1 MRPLLVTRCSS
12 RLNAMAR
19 RLTGAAKQTQ
29 NLVTRRAA
37 RQLTGTAKQTQSLV
51 KHLTVREV
59 AAGRFQGNSVEL
71 GWGRVYG
78 GQTMSQALDAA
89 HRTAPGR
96 VVHSFTSYFYRP
108 GRTDEPMDFSVEAL
122 SDGRALACRRVTA
135 SQKGVDIFSMLC
147 SLQSASAAPA
157 RPLEHQRP
165 LTAPPPDDWRPEAVP
180 TLQERMRPHEHLLP
194 TPLRKIYLNDAS
206 PFELRQ
212 RDFTAP
218 SETGAS
224 EPATSSFIKLAAP
237 VGDDAALHARLLAY
251 ISDWGF
257 ISTALRPHEGIS
269 NYARGVQL
277 ATISHGVTYHRAD
290 LLRLDEDYVLVRHRS
305 PSASQGRGFVVAEF
319 LARDGTLLASA
330 QQEGVVRVL
339 MDK

>member
-1 MRPLLVTRCSS
+1 MRPLLVTRCS
-12 RLNAMAR
+12 R
-19 RLTGAAKQTQ
+19 RL
-29 NLVTRRAA
+29 A
-37 RQLTGTAKQTQSLV
+37 RQLTGAAKQTQSLV

-165 LTAPPPDDWRPEAVP
+165 LTAPPDDWRPEAVP

-224 EPATSSFIKLAAP
+224 EPATSSFLKLAAP

-319 LARDGTLLASA
+319 FARDGTLLASA

>member
-1 MRPLLVTRCSS
+1 M
-12 RLNAMAR
+12 
-19 RLTGAAKQTQ
+19 
-29 NLVTRRAA
+29 
-37 RQLTGTAKQTQSLV
+37 
-51 KHLTVREV
+51 
-59 AAGRFQGNSVEL
+59 
-71 GWGRVYG
+71 
-78 GQTMSQALDAA
+78 
-89 HRTAPGR
+89 
-96 VVHSFTSYFYRP
+96 
-108 GRTDEPMDFSVEAL
+108 
-122 SDGRALACRRVTA
+122 
-135 SQKGVDIFSMLC
+135 
-147 SLQSASAAPA
+147 
-157 RPLEHQRP
+157 
-165 LTAPPPDDWRPEAVP
+165 
-180 TLQERMRPHEHLLP
+180 P

-224 EPATSSFIKLAAP
+224 EPCTSSFLKLAAP

-319 LARDGTLLASA
+319 FARDGTLLASA

>member
-1 MRPLLVTRCSS
+1 
-12 RLNAMAR
+12 
-19 RLTGAAKQTQ
+19 
-29 NLVTRRAA
+29 
-37 RQLTGTAKQTQSLV
+37 
-51 KHLTVREV
+51 
-59 AAGRFQGNSVEL
+59 
-71 GWGRVYG
+71 
-78 GQTMSQALDAA
+78 
-89 HRTAPGR
+89 
-96 VVHSFTSYFYRP
+96 
-108 GRTDEPMDFSVEAL
+108 
-122 SDGRALACRRVTA
+122 
-135 SQKGVDIFSMLC
+135 
-147 SLQSASAAPA
+147 
-157 RPLEHQRP
+157 
-165 LTAPPPDDWRPEAVP
+165 
-180 TLQERMRPHEHLLP
+180 MRPHEHLLP

-224 EPATSSFIKLAAP
+224 EPATSSFLKLAAK

-277 ATISHGVTYHRAD
+277 ATISHGVTCHRAD

-319 LARDGTLLASA
+319 FARDGTLLASA